1 MNTWQNI
8 KTKFEEQNTMTK
20 IIVINVSAFLVLNLV
35 ANLSHLDLVA
45 YMGLPIGG
53 FHFLTKFWTLFTYMF
68 SHVQLGHLFFNMLL
82 FFFTAQTF
90 YQIIGERTLL
100 YIYVMAGLSGGILLV
115 LLGILFPGAF
125 AGSIL
130 IGASASV
137 LGLIMVLATYAPN
150 LSVSLW
156 GIVQMRY
163 KHFAILMFVLSTVI
177 DLAINTGGK
186 IAHIGGAAF
195 GLIYGYNL
203 KKGRDLFNFA
213 FFTRKKSKLKVVSYQ
228 TIDDA
233 YNSKKINEEEE
244 LNALLDKISKSGY
257 DSLTKKEKET
267 LFKASQKK

>member
-1 MNTWQNI
+1 MNTWQTIRN
-8 KTKFEEQNTMTK
+8 KFEAQSTMTK
-20 IIVINVSAFLVLNLV
+20 IIVINVAVFLVLNLV
-35 ANLSHLDLVA
+35 ANLSHLDLLR
-45 YMGLPIGG
+45 YMGLPVGG
-53 FHFLTKFWTLFTYMF
+53 FDFLSKFWTLFTYMF

-82 FFFTAQTF
+82 FFFTAQTY
-90 YQIIGERTLL
+90 YQIIGEKTLL
-100 YIYVMAGLSGGILLV
+100 YVYVMSGLSGGLLLV
-115 LLGILFPGAF
+115 LLGILFPKAF

-137 LGLIMVLATYAPN
+137 LGVIMVLAIYAPN
-150 LSVSLW
+150 LPVSLW
-156 GIVQMRY
+156 GVFQMRY
-163 KHFAILMFVLSTVI
+163 KHFAIMMFVLSTII

-186 IAHIGGAAF
+186 IAHVGGAAF

-203 KKGRDLFNFA
+203 KRGRDLFNFA
-213 FFTRKKSKLKVVSYQ
+213 FFERKKTKLKVVSYQ

-233 YNSKKINEEEE
+233 YNTKKVNEEEE

>member
-1 MNTWQNI
+1 MNTWQTIRN
-8 KTKFEEQNTMTK
+8 KFEAQSTMTK
-20 IIVINVSAFLVLNLV
+20 IIVINVAVFLVLNLV
-35 ANLSHLDLVA
+35 ANLSHLDLLR
-45 YMGLPIGG
+45 YMGLPVGG
-53 FHFLTKFWTLFTYMF
+53 FDFLSKFWTLFTYMF

-82 FFFTAQTF
+82 FFFTAQTY
-90 YQIIGERTLL
+90 YQIIGEKTLL
-100 YIYVMAGLSGGILLV
+100 YVYVMSGLSGGLLLV
-115 LLGILFPGAF
+115 LLGILFPQAF

-137 LGLIMVLATYAPN
+137 LGVIMVLAIYAPN
-150 LSVSLW
+150 LPVSLW
-156 GIVQMRY
+156 GVFQMRY
-163 KHFAILMFVLSTVI
+163 KHFAIMMFVLSTII

-186 IAHIGGAAF
+186 IAHVGGAAF

-203 KKGRDLFNFA
+203 KRGRDLFNFA
-213 FFTRKKSKLKVVSYQ
+213 FFERKKTKLKVVSYQ

-233 YNSKKINEEEE
+233 YNTKKVNEEEE